1 MSNDVQTLLNQLKT
15 GQAQFADVLAWI
27 EQRYQHTP
35 TAFNNG
41 NQVNT
46 AEQNQGS
53 AKVLRFAQLQQLN
66 QQDTLALF
74 AEHYQNVLDNP
85 TADNHQN
92 IRQFMQHG
100 WDGVEFLGDVLTAR

>member
-1 MSNDVQTLLNQLKT
+1 MSNDVHTLLNQLKT
-15 GQAQFADVLAWI
+15 GQAQFADVLAFI

-35 TAFNNG
+35 TAFHNG
-41 NQVNT
+41 DQVNT
-46 AEQNQGS
+46 ADQNQGS

-92 IRQFMQHG
+92 IRQFMQKG
-100 WDGVEFLGDVLTAR
+100 WDGVQFAGEVLTAR